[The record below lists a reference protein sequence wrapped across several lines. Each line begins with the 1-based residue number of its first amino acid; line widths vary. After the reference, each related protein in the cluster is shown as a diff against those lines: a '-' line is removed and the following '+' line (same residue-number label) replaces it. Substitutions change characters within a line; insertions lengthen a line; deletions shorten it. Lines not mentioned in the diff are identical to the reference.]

1 MDVTSPVANNQSTA
15 PWHSGE
21 VALQQRVGVAER
33 MRELG
38 TRVVRKFMPD
48 QHRAFFAQLPFVV
61 LGAVDDAGD
70 VWATLLAGQPGF
82 MQSPGPQALDVAA
95 LPDPRDPAYPGVHDG
110 AAVGLLGIELHT
122 RRRNRMNG
130 VVRGRSARGFSIGVD
145 ESFGNCPQYIQ
156 LRSFEFVRE
165 PAQPAD
171 AAPQYRS
178 ALNARD
184 RAIIEAADT
193 FFVASYVDRDGA
205 GRQVD
210 VSHRGG
216 NAGFVRIGADGVLTV
231 PDFAGNLFFST
242 LGNFLVNPRAGLV
255 FVDFASGDVLQL
267 SGTAT
272 VDLDSPEI
280 AAFQG
285 AERLWRFTP
294 QRVVYRAGALPLRW
308 TFRDDGWSVNSLM
321 TGNWREAASR
331 LKASEL
337 ANAWRPF
344 RVTQIVDESATIRS
358 FHLEPIDG
366 AGLVPHQAG
375 QYLPIRVTL
384 AVEGAAVGDGAVGD
398 GAVGDGA
405 VGDGA
410 VGDGAVGDG
419 AVGDG
424 PIDRTAAV
432 AGVTAAAAT
441 GKLAAASA
449 ATADGAAG
457 RPVAASAATTADA
470 AGNAAAA
477 KPAHGTAPAQADGTV
492 VRRTYTLSS
501 GPADS
506 TYRISVKREGRV
518 SRHLHDTLR
527 VGSVLEARAPA
538 GRFTLDAHE
547 RRPAVLLAAG
557 VGITPMMAMLRDI
570 VYEGMRT
577 RRMRPTWLFQA
588 ARTLGERAFGDELDY
603 LEQVS
608 GGAINVVRA
617 LSDPRGAQASKDYDH
632 EGRIDIALLRDT
644 LPFDDYDFY
653 LCGPA
658 AFMQSLY
665 DGLRDLNIADERI
678 HAEAFGPASMQR
690 RRAEQP
696 AKAAGA
702 SASAAASAGAGAD
715 SAANAAPARAAADQP
730 TPVIFAKSAK
740 EARWTP
746 GSGSLLELAE
756 ARGLAPEFSCRAGSC
771 GSCRTRIVEGVV
783 SYANQP
789 EFETAGN
796 EALICCSVPAQ
807 QEDGSVKPLVL
818 DL

>member
-1 MDVTSPVANNQSTA
+1 MDMISPVADNQSTA
-15 PWHSGE
+15 PWHGGE

-130 VVRGRSARGFSIGVD
+130 TVRGRTARGFSIGVD

-165 PAQPAD
+165 PAQLAE

-308 TFRDDGWSVNSLM
+308 TFREDGWSVNSLM

-358 FHLEPIDG
+358 FHLEPMDG

-384 AVEGAAVGDGAVGD
+384 AEGAAASDGVVGDGAIDRSAAGD
-398 GAVGDGA
+398 GVVADG
-405 VGDGA
+405 
-410 VGDGAVGDG
+410 
-419 AVGDG
+419 
-424 PIDRTAAV
+424 
-432 AGVTAAAAT
+432 AT
-441 GKLAAASA
+441 GKFAPAGAT
-449 ATADGAAG
+449 TADGAA
-457 RPVAASAATTADA
+457 DIL
-470 AGNAAAA
+470 AAAA
-477 KPAHGTAPAQADGTV
+477 APTTDGVAVNSAAADPAHRTAPAQASGTV

-588 ARTLGERAFGDELDY
+588 ARTLGERAFGEELDY

-617 LSDPRGAQASKDYDH
+617 LSDPRGAQANKDYDH
-632 EGRIDIALLRDT
+632 EGRIDIALLRET

-696 AKAAGA
+696 AKAAG
-702 SASAAASAGAGAD
+702 ASAAASAGAGAD

-796 EALICCSVPAQ
+796 EALICCSVPAK

>member
-1 MDVTSPVANNQSTA
+1 MDMISPVADNQSTA
-15 PWHSGE
+15 PWHGGE

-61 LGAVDDAGD
+61 LGAVDAGD

-130 VVRGRSARGFSIGVD
+130 TVRGRTARGFSIGVD

-165 PAQPAD
+165 PAQLAE

-308 TFRDDGWSVNSLM
+308 TFREDGWSVNSLM

-358 FHLEPIDG
+358 FHLEPMDG

-384 AVEGAAVGDGAVGD
+384 AEGAAASDGVVGDGVVGDGAIDRSAAGD
-398 GAVGDGA
+398 GVVADGA
-405 VGDGA
+405 TDILA
-410 VGDGAVGDG
+410 V
-419 AVGDG
+419 
-424 PIDRTAAV
+424 
-432 AGVTAAAAT
+432 AAAAT
-441 GKLAAASA
+441 TDGVAVNSAAA
-449 ATADGAAG
+449 D
-457 RPVAASAATTADA
+457 
-470 AGNAAAA
+470 
-477 KPAHGTAPAQADGTV
+477 PAHRTAPAQASGTV

-588 ARTLGERAFGDELDY
+588 ARTLGERAFGEELDY

-617 LSDPRGAQASKDYDH
+617 LSDPRGAQANKDYDN
-632 EGRIDIALLRDT
+632 EGRIDIALLRET

-796 EALICCSVPAQ
+796 EALICCSVPAK